1 MSTIA
6 ARLQAL
12 LRPGDTLWWGQ
23 ATAEPLTLTRT
34 LVQHRHALAQGGR
47 LQVFVGLGLSD
58 TLQPAHADVL
68 DFLGYAASGPHRA
81 LAQAGVLDIIP
92 SHYSQLPP
100 LMAQGHIPAD
110 VVLLQVSPPDAQGR
124 HSLGQVRDYLP
135 AAMERARVI
144 VGEVHRDVP
153 WTAGGPYLQADD
165 FDLLIDSTPT
175 CSTWPARS
183 RAP

>member
-68 DFLGYAASGPHRA
+68 DFLGYAASGPTARW
-81 LAQAGVLDIIP
+81 P
-92 SHYSQLPP
+92 R
-100 LMAQGHIPAD
+100 PAC
-110 VVLLQVSPPDAQGR
+110 
-124 HSLGQVRDYLP
+124 
-135 AAMERARVI
+135 
-144 VGEVHRDVP
+144 
-153 WTAGGPYLQADD
+153 WTSFPR
-165 FDLLIDSTPT
+165 TT
-175 CSTWPARS
+175 RS
-183 RAP
+183 CRR

>member
-6 ARLQAL
+6 TRLQAL

-81 LAQAGVLDIIP
+81 
-92 SHYSQLPP
+92 SHSTPQK
-100 LMAQGHIPAD
+100 
-110 VVLLQVSPPDAQGR
+110 
-124 HSLGQVRDYLP
+124 
-135 AAMERARVI
+135 RARLTWMVCS
-144 VGEVHRDVP
+144 
-153 WTAGGPYLQADD
+153 AGDLSSTSEKKNSFQA
-165 FDLLIDSTPT
+165 LMKV
-175 CSTWPARS
+175 
-183 RAP
+183 